1 MLLRKVIWRHWRH
14 MKKDDLKS
22 LVTQIYNDVLKNIDE
37 NDNPTKEQVAD
48 DLKNASDT
56 IHTMSDEQ
64 IDSIEQAKAILAN
77 SYKEIAQKSILSYQN
92 TNKSFEKIT
101 QEHKE
106 TLNKHRDELIDYPS
120 IKDKFDMLQDHMS
133 SEVQKANELIT
144 KLTHEVKELEK
155 NSNLDPL
162 TKIFNRRALDTYL
175 DKICSRKSLNHELH
189 LLMLDIDDFKKVN
202 DIHGHLA
209 GDKVLIYLAKLL
221 RKTLRDGDKLFRYGG
236 EEFIIIL
243 NRVQKDSCYE
253 ITQRILESVR
263 SNRLI
268 YKGKSLCVT
277 VSIGATSYHKG
288 DTPTSLIERA
298 DRALYKS
305 KKSGKNQMNVET
317 KSGI

>member
-1 MLLRKVIWRHWRH
+1 MR
-14 MKKDDLKS
+14 KDDLKS

-37 NDNPTKEQVAD
+37 HENPTKEEIAS
-48 DLKNASDT
+48 DLKSASDM

-64 IDSIEQAKAILAN
+64 IDSIEQAKALLAN
-77 SYKEIAQKSILSYQN
+77 SYKEIAEKSISSYRD
-92 TNKSFEKIT
+92 TNKSFEQIT
-101 QEHKE
+101 KEHKK
-106 TLNKHRDELIDYPS
+106 TLTQHKNELIDYPS
-120 IKDKFDMLQDHMS
+120 IKEKFDALQHNMS
-133 SEVQKANELIT
+133 DEVQKANDLIT
-144 KLTHEVKELEK
+144 KLTQEVKELEK

-175 DKICSRKSLNHELH
+175 ERVCAKGDLKHELH

-202 DIHGHLA
+202 DIHGHIA
-209 GDKVLIYLAKLL
+209 GDKLLIYLTKLL
-221 RKTLRDGDKLFRYGG
+221 KKTLRDGDKLFRYGG

-243 NRVQKDSCYE
+243 NRIKEDSFFE

-277 VSIGATSYHKG
+277 VSIGATRYHKG
-288 DTPTSLIERA
+288 DTPTALIERA

-305 KKSGKNQMNVET
+305 KNSGKNQINVEI